1 MKPGLIALSQQI
13 LGPNTL
19 VQGALPAILA
29 NTPSSFFE
37 NTMQVIQ
44 VSTKVHILTQC
55 KSGRLYPEPSR
66 GGTLNFKWQA
76 RDDQKGKKLKP
87 PKNPL
92 GFNQDPKKSL
102 DQNIITHA

>member
-44 VSTKVHILTQC
+44 VSTKVHILTQ
-55 KSGRLYPEPSR
+55 SGRLYPEPR
-66 GGTLNFKWQA
+66 GVLWISSD
-76 RDDQKGKKLKP
+76 RDDRMGKKLKN
-87 PKNPL
+87 PKNTL
-92 GFNQDPKKSL
+92 DFNQNPQKS
-102 DQNIITHA
+102 HA

>member
-55 KSGRLYPEPSR
+55 IKVGEALPAAQ
-66 GGTLNFKWQA
+66 GCTVDFK
-76 RDDQKGKKLKP
+76 
-87 PKNPL
+87 
-92 GFNQDPKKSL
+92 
-102 DQNIITHA
+102 

>member
-29 NTPSSFFE
+29 NTPTSFFE

-55 KSGRLYPEPSR
+55 KSGRLYPEPR
-66 GGTLNFKWQA
+66 GVLWISSD
-76 RDDQKGKKLKP
+76 RDDRMGKKLKL

-92 GFNQDPKKSL
+92 GFNQNPPKS
-102 DQNIITHA
+102 HA